1 VTNFGDILAFEKLAL
16 GTLCLGD
23 ALPRGTGDNFDKILT
38 EALHKC
44 LDSILTETTETESQ
58 GC

>member
-1 VTNFGDILAFEKLAL
+1 MCVTNFGDNVAHGLL

-38 EALHKC
+38 EALRKC
-44 LDSILTETTETESQ
+44 LDSILTETTEK
-58 GC
+58 